1 LRVLCCLRGNSGE
14 GSRAAQKQQQK
25 PHTVVVEWAGA
36 GHLSGRLRQGRVLG
50 GDSRAGV
57 CVGGESP
64 PKLTCKCWAL
74 TGIVA
79 AAAAAAGLLF
89 PTSQV

>member
-1 LRVLCCLRGNSGE
+1 
-14 GSRAAQKQQQK
+14 
-25 PHTVVVEWAGA
+25 
-36 GHLSGRLRQGRVLG
+36 LSGRLRQGRVLG